1 MPRVR
6 WVPAAEIF
14 VPAPTPTMKVA
25 RIASYGARVVQTG
38 ATYADALTA
47 SRDRQ
52 AETGALE
59 VHAYDHP
66 DVLAGQGTVGREFEQ
81 DAPELTHVLV
91 ATGGGGLIGGIAAW
105 YAGSAQVVSVEPEAC
120 PTLHDALRAGH
131 PVEAPVG
138 GLAADSLGARQV
150 GGLMFPIAQAHVAA
164 AVLVPDA
171 AIAQAQRV
179 IWDRLRLIAEP
190 GGATALAA
198 LLCGAFTPPAGCARR
213 RAGVWCECRS
223 REGCRSMSGDR
234 FLLAT
239 DGRGIATL
247 TLNRPEV
254 ANAYDED
261 LLRAMTAAL
270 ETIAHDAAVRA
281 LVIRGA
287 GKHFQAGADINW
299 LNRLSRQGPQENY
312 TASIVT
318 VRFSKTL
325 NELPK
330 PTMAV
335 IHGACFGG
343 GVGIA
348 CCVDVALATPDALFA
363 ISEVRHGIAPTPIST
378 HMVNAIGLRQT
389 RRYALTG
396 ERFGAEEA
404 ARIGLVHEVVAAE
417 RMEARLAEVLDAI
430 VLGAPG
436 AIAQTKLSFLG
447 ANGLLLGERE
457 VELLAHE
464 GWMQRQSAEGQEGT
478 TAFREK
484 RKPGWYKA
492 G

>member
-1 MPRVR
+1 
-6 WVPAAEIF
+6 
-14 VPAPTPTMKVA
+14 
-25 RIASYGARVVQTG
+25 
-38 ATYADALTA
+38 
-47 SRDRQ
+47 
-52 AETGALE
+52 
-59 VHAYDHP
+59 
-66 DVLAGQGTVGREFEQ
+66 
-81 DAPELTHVLV
+81 
-91 ATGGGGLIGGIAAW
+91 
-105 YAGSAQVVSVEPEAC
+105 
-120 PTLHDALRAGH
+120 
-131 PVEAPVG
+131 
-138 GLAADSLGARQV
+138 
-150 GGLMFPIAQAHVAA
+150 
-164 AVLVPDA
+164 
-171 AIAQAQRV
+171 
-179 IWDRLRLIAEP
+179 
-190 GGATALAA
+190 
-198 LLCGAFTPPAGCARR
+198 
-213 RAGVWCECRS
+213 
-223 REGCRSMSGDR
+223 MS

-261 LLRAMTAAL
+261 MLRAMTGAL
-270 ETIAHDAAVRA
+270 EKLACDDAVRA

-299 LNRLSRQGPQENY
+299 LNRLSRQGPEENY

-330 PTMAV
+330 PTVAM

-417 RMEARLAEVLDAI
+417 RMEARLADGLDAI
-430 VLGAPG
+430 LLGAPG
-436 AIAQTKLSFLG
+436 AIARTKLSMLG
-447 ANGLLLGERE
+447 ANGQLLGDRE

-464 GWMQRQSAEGQEGT
+464 GWMQRQSGEGREGT

-484 RKPGWYKA
+484 RRPGWYR
-492 G
+492 